1 VIVLLSFTCVRA
13 SAILAVMVAVTLHDH
28 LRLTFGQVVYR
39 HKAHSE
45 IAHAR
50 ARQGRWVRA
59 FEALLMTAAAG
70 VSLAAAL
77 GQGRVYAFVAAALAT
92 TAIVVLMLHLA
103 LDLDGSAIVHGA
115 CAARLWPM
123 RERYRALLSD
133 LADGAIDINAARERR
148 DLLMNELHGIYE
160 QAPPAD
166 QPAYQAA
173 GRAAAIA
180 SEGALSDEEINTFLP
195 RSLHKVEKSATA

>member
-1 VIVLLSFTCVRA
+1 
-13 SAILAVMVAVTLHDH
+13 MVALTLLDH

-39 HKAHSE
+39 HKAHSQL
-45 IAHAR
+45 AHVR
-50 ARQGRWVRA
+50 ARQGRWMRA
-59 FEALLMTAAAG
+59 GEAVLMTAAAG
-70 VSLAAAL
+70 LALAVAL
-77 GQGRVYAFVAAALAT
+77 GQGRVFAIAAAGVAATALLL
-92 TAIVVLMLHLA
+92 LMLHLA
-103 LDLDGSAIVHGA
+103 LDLDGSAVVHGA

-133 LADGAIDINAARERR
+133 LADGAIDADAARDRR
-148 DLLMNELHGIYE
+148 DVLMSELHGIYE

-173 GRAAAIA
+173 GRAAAFA

-195 RSLHKVEKSATA
+195 RSLHKVEKSAPA

>member
-1 VIVLLSFTCVRA
+1 MVVGITLL
-13 SAILAVMVAVTLHDH
+13 DH

-39 HKAHSE
+39 HKAHSQ
-45 IAHAR
+45 IAESR
-50 ARQGRWVRA
+50 ARRGRWLRA
-59 FEALLMTAAAG
+59 GEALLMTAAAG
-70 VSLAAAL
+70 VSMAAGL
-77 GQGRVYAFVAAALAT
+77 GQGRWFAIAAAALAT
-92 TAIVVLMLHLA
+92 TALVVLMIHLT
-103 LDLDGSAIVHGA
+103 LDLDGSAVVHGA

-133 LADGAIDINAARERR
+133 LADGAIDAEVARERR
-148 DLLMNELHGIYE
+148 DLLLNELHGIYE

-180 SEGALSDEEINTFLP
+180 SEGALTDEEINMFLP
-195 RSLHKVEKSATA
+195 KSLHKAGKSAPA

>member
-1 VIVLLSFTCVRA
+1 LLSFTCVRA
-13 SAILAVMVAVTLHDH
+13 SAILARMVALTLHDH

-39 HKAHSE
+39 HKAHSQ

-50 ARQGRWVRA
+50 ARQSRWVRA

-70 VSLAAAL
+70 VSMAAAL
-77 GQGRVYAFVAAALAT
+77 GQGRWFAIAGAALAA
-92 TAIVVLMLHLA
+92 TALVVLILHLA
-103 LDLDGSAIVHGA
+103 LDLDGSAVVHGA

-133 LADGAIDINAARERR
+133 LADGAIDVDAARERR

-166 QPAYQAA
+166 QPAYQEA

-180 SEGALSDEEINTFLP
+180 SEGALSDEEINMFLP
-195 RSLHKVEKSATA
+195 KSLHKAEKPATA